1 MRIYKDVFTGTHPR
15 SAARAPARSEA
26 VHCGDLLLLGD
37 ELFSDTYPMK
47 ETDDLVYEVEG
58 KFVVEREGDYGISA
72 NADEDAG
79 EGAAGEGVEKG
90 EKRVINIVSAHRLQ
104 ETGFDKV

>member
-15 SAARAPARSEA
+15 SAEALRRAPKWFIA
-26 VHCGDLLLLGD
+26 VIYSHLGD

-47 ETDDLVYEVEG
+47 EADDLVYEVEG
-58 KFVVEREGDYGISA
+58 KFVVEKEGDYGISA